1 MKRDYRL
8 YLDDILE
15 AIEKIGEYVKGMSFD
30 EFAEDTKTIDAV
42 VRNLEI
48 IGEAAK
54 HIPLTMRE
62 TYPGIP
68 WKEMA
73 GMRDKLIHDYFG
85 VNLEIVWET
94 IKKRLP
100 EVNLLIKETLEK
112 MEQEKDNQE

>member
-42 VRNLEI
+42 VRNFEI

-54 HIPLTMRE
+54 HIPLTLRE
-62 TYPGIP
+62 AYP
-68 WKEMA
+68 
-73 GMRDKLIHDYFG
+73 D
-85 VNLEIVWET
+85 T
-94 IKKRLP
+94 
-100 EVNLLIKETLEK
+100 
-112 MEQEKDNQE
+112 MERNGRHA